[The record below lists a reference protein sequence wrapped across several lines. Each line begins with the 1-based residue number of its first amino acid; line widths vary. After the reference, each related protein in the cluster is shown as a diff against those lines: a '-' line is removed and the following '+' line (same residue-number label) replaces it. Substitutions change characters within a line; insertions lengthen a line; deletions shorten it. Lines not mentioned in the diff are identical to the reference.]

1 MVVASV
7 TAIPTVA
14 ISPDSLII
22 PSGGHVVF
30 QGVTWEQFEAIA
42 LAFGYTSGYRLAY
55 DNEKLEIMVPLP
67 EHEYFK
73 SSLSDLVKDIADE
86 LDMDYA
92 CYGSTTWR
100 QHLKKMGV
108 EADDCFY
115 IQNEAT
121 VRGRTDLDTSLK
133 TDPPPDLVLE
143 IDVTSK
149 SLARFP
155 IYAQLGVPEIWR
167 YDEGKLE
174 IYELVKEGIYQ
185 QRETS
190 LALPKIPAHELPD
203 LIEQHRSQGQRA
215 IRKTV
220 RQWAAQF
227 RPSEE

>member
-1 MVVASV
+1 MVVA
-7 TAIPTVA
+7 TIPTVS
-14 ISPDSLII
+14 ISPDRLMI
-22 PSGGHVVF
+22 PCGGHVVF

-42 LAFGYTSGYRLAY
+42 LTFGYTSGYRLAY

-73 SSLSDLVKDIADE
+73 SSLGDLVKDIADE
-86 LDMDYA
+86 LDLDYE

-100 QHLKKMGV
+100 QRLKKMGV

-121 VRGRTDLDTSLK
+121 VRGRTDLDTTLE

-143 IDVTSK
+143 IDLTSK

-155 IYAQLGVPEIWR
+155 IYAQMGVPEIWR
-167 YDEGKLE
+167 YDEGELK
-174 IYELVKEGIYQ
+174 IYELVNGETYQ

-190 LALPKIPAHELPD
+190 VALPEIPAGELPG

-215 IRKTV
+215 LRRAV
-220 RQWAAQF
+220 RQWAMQF
-227 RPSEE
+227 RQA